1 MRNALRATAF
11 AATAAA
17 LCIAVGSLASA
28 PAMALAPAK
37 PRPVIGSVLVAPYV
51 DMGLWPTANLT
62 AMSRASG
69 VGAFTAAFIVEQSA
83 KPCAPAWGGYADYAV
98 GGSGDFLPIITK
110 FQRSGGVVIPSF
122 GGAAG
127 SELADNCTSESA
139 LLAAYATVID
149 RFSVSRIDFDIEG
162 ASVANADANQRR
174 ARVVAQLQK
183 QRAFAG
189 HPLAVS
195 LTLPVMPYGLDANGL
210 RTLREFAA
218 AGVDIAAVNVM
229 AMDYGDSYTSMGSAA
244 ISAARRT
251 AAQMKRIPAFA
262 KLTTAQ
268 RLARIGITP
277 MIGQNDVASEV
288 FSIANAE
295 AVAAFAQ
302 RSGIGMLAWWEM
314 TRDRPCGGAVSG
326 LSLCSG
332 VDEPQ
337 WAFAKSFVR
346 SLRE

>member
-1 MRNALRATAF
+1 MRNTIKAMGF
-11 AATAAA
+11 AVTVAAA
-17 LCIAVGSLASA
+17 SLAIAGAAAMPAPSA
-28 PAMALAPAK
+28 TPAK
-37 PRPVIGSVLVAPYV
+37 PRPLIGNVLVAPYV
-51 DMGLWPTANLT
+51 DMGLWPTANLR
-62 AMSRASG
+62 AMSRATG
-69 VGAFTAAFIVEQSA
+69 IGAFTAAFIVEQTTT
-83 KPCAPAWGGYADYAV
+83 PCSPAWGGYADYAV
-98 GGSGDFLPIITK
+98 GGAGDFLPIITK

-127 SELADNCTSESA
+127 SELAENCTSDSA
-139 LLAAYATVID
+139 LLDAYSKVVE

-162 ASVANADANQRR
+162 AAVANADANQRR
-174 ARVVAQLQK
+174 ARVVAQLQRQQADK
-183 QRAFAG
+183 G

-229 AMDYGDSYTSMGSAA
+229 AMDYGDSYTSMGSSA
-244 ISAARRT
+244 ISAARHT

-288 FSIANAE
+288 FSIANAQ

-302 RSGIGMLAWWEM
+302 RTGIGMLAWWEM
-314 TRDRPCGGAVSG
+314 TRDRPCAGAVSG

-332 VDEPQ
+332 VDDPQ
-337 WAFAKSFVR
+337 WAFAKTFVR
-346 SLRE
+346 SLSG